1 MKFQL
6 VIQFFIICIFCAIN
20 IFGLPSNYNN
30 IQHRFTRDTKDS
42 NITNVEAKKDDNVAK
57 NETTKRKTII
67 DDIQSILED
76 SSKILRS
83 LIEIK
88 TRVLTPLVDGI
99 GKTLDIMNKSE
110 ALNRTMEVV
119 STVGEAGIKAS
130 TGIAAA
136 VTRTGNSA
144 SPSITK
150 VVDKAA
156 NIGDRL
162 VRLGICGVVCPLQN
176 DQERKDCFKKNCGKD
191 GGNSKTNKN
200 KSENKEEPVDEV

>member
-1 MKFQL
+1 MESKI
-6 VIQFFIICIFCAIN
+6 VHNFFITILFFTISVNC
-20 IFGLPSNYNN
+20 LPSNYDH
-30 IQHRFTRDTKDS
+30 IQLRYTRDAK
-42 NITNVEAKKDDNVAK
+42 EAN
-57 NETTKRKTII
+57 TTKIEPVKKNTLI
-67 DDIQSILED
+67 DDIESILDD

-83 LIEIK
+83 LIEIQS
-88 TRVLTPLVDGI
+88 RVLTPLVDGI
-99 GKTLDIMNKSE
+99 GKIADTISKSDALDRTVE
-110 ALNRTMEVV
+110 AVG
-119 STVGEAGIKAS
+119 SVGEAGIKAS
-130 TGIAAA
+130 TGITST

-191 GGNSKTNKN
+191 GGNSKSNKN